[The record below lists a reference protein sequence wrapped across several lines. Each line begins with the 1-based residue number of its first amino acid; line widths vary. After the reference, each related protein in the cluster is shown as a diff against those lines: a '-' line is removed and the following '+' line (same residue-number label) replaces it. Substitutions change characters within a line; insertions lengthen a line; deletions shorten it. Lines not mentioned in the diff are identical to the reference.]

1 MATRSGLVIR
11 NVLEDAVL
19 RVVNQI
25 CDDDEASEQ
34 PHYLTTDECRMD
46 VACFVLNRVPQ
57 RYVSSARG
65 QAHIEQEIEQDQQ
78 LFVDLV
84 TLSHEG
90 LRRVT
95 SVKRSFYGD
104 APDAPAVTGP
114 HYFFPTI
121 KARLFDADTFAPM
134 QQVLVTLLRD
144 DHAVHMVDS
153 RWENPYEVAAPTA
166 GTAIFWPQ
174 PVQAPVDGE
183 TASFEFEI
191 RVEHH
196 GYQALHH
203 FFTIERVATSEGMAA
218 LIATGEHRL
227 PDLYLVP
234 SE

>member
-25 CDDDEASEQ
+25 CDDDETSEQ

-46 VACFVLNRVPQ
+46 AACFVLNRIPQ

-65 QAHIEQEIEQDQQ
+65 QAHIEQEIEHDQQ

-95 SVKRSFYGD
+95 TVKRSFYGD
-104 APDAPAVTGP
+104 APDAPSVTGP
-114 HYFFPTI
+114 HFFFPTI
-121 KARLFDADTFAPM
+121 KTRLFDVNSFAPI
-134 QQVLVTLLRD
+134 QDVEVSLRRD
-144 DHAVHMVDS
+144 ESLVHMVDS
-153 RWENPYEVAAPTA
+153 RWQNPYTIAEPTA
-166 GTAIFWPQ
+166 GTALFWPQ
-174 PVQAPVDGE
+174 PVQAPSDG
-183 TASFEFEI
+183 AVSSFEFE
-191 RVEHH
+191 VQVQHPHYEP
-196 GYQALHH
+196 LHH
-203 FFTIERVATSEGMAA
+203 FFSIERVGTSEGLSA
-218 LIATGEHRL
+218 LVATGEHRL

-234 SE
+234 AE